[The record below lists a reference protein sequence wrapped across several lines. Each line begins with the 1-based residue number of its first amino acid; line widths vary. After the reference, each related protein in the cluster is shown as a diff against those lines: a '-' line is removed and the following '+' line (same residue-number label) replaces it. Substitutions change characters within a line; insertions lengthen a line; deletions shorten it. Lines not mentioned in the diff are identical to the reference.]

1 MVIQYK
7 CPSCGNDMA
16 FDAASGTL
24 NCDSCGN
31 KMRIEDMPKPELQ
44 EGEEPIKDFEEFTA
58 QEEYNTTF
66 DDNGADGAE
75 QYQCQ
80 NCGAVLITN
89 KDTSATT
96 CSFCGAPVMLG
107 DRLSGVL
114 SPSKVIP
121 FSITKQQAE
130 EAFNNWRKKGLLLP
144 DDFKNGSRIRGITGM
159 YVPFWLYDLNGR
171 GEAHCSCTKVRH
183 YTRGDYEYT
192 ETKYFDVYR
201 KVDLNY
207 KRIPADASAKMDDKM
222 MDMLEPFD
230 YGNLKDFNVPYLAG
244 YAAEKYNYTDKDMF
258 PRLRQ
263 RTESYVSD
271 YIRNT
276 IVGYTTVSYT
286 GRWIDVKQ
294 RHSDYALM
302 PVWMFC
308 YNYKDGD
315 HNFYMNGQTGKIVG
329 KPPISKQKSML
340 WFGIFFVGIF
350 AVLKIIALVLGGG
363 WI

>member
-7 CPSCGNDMA
+7 CPNCGNDMA
-16 FDAASGTL
+16 FDAEQGTL
-24 NCDSCGN
+24 SCDSCGN
-31 KMRIEDMPKPELQ
+31 SMRIEDMPKPDLQ
-44 EGEEPIKDFEEFTA
+44 EGEEPIEDFEEFTPN
-58 QEEYNTTF
+58 EEYSTTF
-66 DDNGADGAE
+66 DDVGAGAA

-89 KDTSATT
+89 QDTSATI

-114 SPSKVIP
+114 APSKVVP

-130 EAFNNWRKKGLLLP
+130 EAFKKWRGKGLLLP
-144 DDFKNGSRIRGITGM
+144 EDFKKGNRIKGITGM

-171 GEAHCSCTKVRH
+171 GEAHATCTKVRH
-183 YTRGDYEYT
+183 YTRGNYRYT
-192 ETKYFDVYR
+192 ETSYYDVYR

-207 KRIPADASAKMDDKM
+207 NKIPADASAKMDDKM

-230 YGNLKDFNVPYLAG
+230 YNSLKDFNIPYLAG
-244 YAAEKYNYTDKDMF
+244 YMAEKYNYTDKDMF

-263 RTESYVSD
+263 RTEGYVTD
-271 YIRNT
+271 YIRNS
-276 IVGYTTVSYT
+276 IIGYTTT
-286 GRWIDVKQ
+286 TFTHRWIDVKQ
-294 RHSDYALM
+294 RHSDYTLM

-308 YNYKDGD
+308 YDYKNGE

-329 KPPISKQKSML
+329 KPPISTGKAAM
-340 WFGIFFVGIF
+340 WFGIFAAGIF
-350 AVLKIIALVLGGG
+350 AVLKIICLMLGGG
-363 WI
+363 WL